1 MTSRNVMKPDGG
13 RDSGSIRPGPHA
25 RYGSPRIRNRSRRS
39 EPLWLTDG
47 TIGDVWLETLHRI
60 GDNGWMAGKA
70 KSRQHKT
77 GLYHAREAR
86 GMSRSELVKR
96 SGVSKQQLSR
106 LENGLIRL
114 RLDHLK
120 PFANPLGYT
129 AEQILLWG
137 RYPGTSEAQIQGEAL
152 SASEHVP
159 ELASRAE
166 AAAAHPK
173 LRTRREG
180 RHVERIKAEDWAF
193 PASFVASRLQAPAKN
208 LLVIEAEGDAMAPT
222 IMSGDKVIVDT
233 GHKTPSPDSLYAIRD
248 SFDNVIVRRLQVLR
262 AAQPSRVKVISDNP
276 KHAVEEVALNEI
288 EVVGRA
294 LCCLKLL

>member
-1 MTSRNVMKPDGG
+1 
-13 RDSGSIRPGPHA
+13 
-25 RYGSPRIRNRSRRS
+25 
-39 EPLWLTDG
+39 LWRLTGG
-47 TIGDVWLETLHRI
+47 TIGDVLLEILHGI
-60 GDNGWMAGKA
+60 GDNGRMADKA

-77 GLYHAREAR
+77 GLYYAREAR
-86 GMSRSELVKR
+86 GMSRTQLVKR

-120 PFANPLGYT
+120 PFANALGYS

-137 RYPGTSEAQIQGEAL
+137 RYPGTSEAQIQSEAL
-152 SASEHVP
+152 GASEHVP
-159 ELASRAE
+159 ELASRSE
-166 AAAAHPK
+166 AAHSK
-173 LRTRREG
+173 LRTRKEG

-193 PASFVASRLQAPAKN
+193 PASFITNRLEALAKN

-233 GHKTPSPDSLYAIRD
+233 GHKTPSPDGLYAIRD

-262 AAQPSRVKVISDNP
+262 AAQPSRVKIISDNA
-276 KHAVEEVALNEI
+276 KHAAEEVALGEI